1 MSIKVE
7 KMYDVHNCFIFQ
19 NEVFIKKIT
28 INTVENLAN
37 EYVDTELFTG
47 LSTLSTAL
55 CITCYKIKT

>member
-1 MSIKVE
+1 
-7 KMYDVHNCFIFQ
+7 MYDVHNCFIFQ

-55 CITCYKIKT
+55 